1 MKRFFV
7 VLVLTAVVIGVCF
20 VQYKFLNECCSKML
34 SSLDLLEQTCNDE
47 DFENAQKLAQDI
59 EKTWVSY
66 EKRLSYFLDNT
77 ELSNVGE
84 YLGGI
89 SDLAT
94 SETKEDILNQI
105 AVIRIQFIHIKTANS
120 VGFESIF

>member
-7 VLVLTAVVIGVCF
+7 VIVLTAVVIGVCF
-20 VQYKFLNECCSKML
+20 VQYKFLNDCCSKML

-47 DFENAQKLAQDI
+47 DFEKAKKLARNM
-59 EKTWVSY
+59 EETWVTY

-77 ELSNVGE
+77 DLSSAGE
-84 YLGGI
+84 YIGGI

-120 VGFESIF
+120 VSLESIF